1 MFVRR
6 ARWSILV
13 ACCAWSTACGSR
25 TGMLIEDGDASVDA
39 KKPDPL
45 ACTRDSECAALGDV
59 CNPVGCG
66 PEHRC
71 IDLPPKDCDDHDPC
85 TNDTCTGVEGTCGH
99 VPVTNDIDK
108 DGHRGPL
115 PGHRAGDPGSCGD
128 DCDDESPKAAP
139 GNAEVCDGV
148 DNDCNGVV
156 DDGMRYVPAD
166 ATIDAIRLS
175 GEIAPAEPAGI
186 AWSGDSYMTA
196 YTGTVSSKLHVFT
209 SHLAPDGTKLSPEAR
224 FTVTTADSAGGVLAW
239 TGAEYGIVWDD
250 RRDDWE
256 TYFNRMNAAGE
267 KLGPDQLVSPGDGV
281 WSLATALVW
290 TGSEY
295 VIAYQDQGDLFPDFN
310 LFAQR
315 LDVDGKPIGG
325 NVSIEKEQSENASI
339 GVGLGTLGIAWTH
352 TEAGH
357 HDVFFRVFD
366 RKLNPVAKRVRLT
379 SDSVSGQSPTVVWN
393 RDHYVVAWYDG
404 DGSKHAVYGATIDE
418 TGVIS
423 VAARTLTESPKFSRY
438 PSLQPLGDR
447 LLLVWSDTK
456 DANKGYE
463 LYAKM
468 LDTSLGPLDIE
479 RRITRAVGDSVFPNT
494 TFGPTGDVGI
504 IFRDDRI
511 GATHTWFTRLVCAA
525 GS

>member
-1 MFVRR
+1 MRSTPLIALFV
-6 ARWSILV
+6 V
-13 ACCAWSTACGSR
+13 AQLGCGSR
-25 TGMLIEDGDASVDA
+25 TGMLVETTDAAVET
-39 KKPDPL
+39 KPPPSGT
-45 ACTRDSECAALGDV
+45 CTRDSDCSALGDV

-66 PEHRC
+66 PEHHC

-85 TNDTCTGVEGTCGH
+85 TSDSCSGVEGKCGH
-99 VPVTNDIDK
+99 DPVTLDVDG
-108 DGHRGPL
+108 DGHRAPL

-128 DCDDESPKAAP
+128 DCDDGSPKAAP
-139 GNAEVCDGV
+139 GNPEVCDGV

-156 DDGMRYVPAD
+156 DDGMRYVPASTTVD
-166 ATIDAIRLS
+166 ALRLS
-175 GEIAPAEPAGI
+175 GDIAPAEPAGI

-196 YTGTVSSKLHVFT
+196 YAGTVSSKLHVFT
-209 SHLAPDGTKLSPEAR
+209 SQLGADGSKLSPEAR

-239 TGAEYGIVWDD
+239 TGAEYGIMWDD

-256 TYFNRMNAAGE
+256 TYFNRMNAKGE
-267 KLGPDQLVSPGDGV
+267 KLGPDQLVSPGDGT
-281 WSLATALVW
+281 WSLGTGMVW

-295 VIAYQDQGDLFPDFN
+295 VIAYEDQGDLFPDFD
-310 LFAQR
+310 LYAQR

-325 NVSIEKEQSENASI
+325 NVQLEPDQSEDASI

-352 TEAGH
+352 TEAGN

-366 RKLNPVAKRVRLT
+366 RKLVPVSPKIQLT
-379 SDSVSGQSPTVVWN
+379 TGSIAGQSPNVVWN
-393 RDHYVVAWYDG
+393 RDHYVVAWYDA
-404 DGSKHAVYGATIDE
+404 DGTKHAVYGAAIDE
-418 TGVIS
+418 KGVVS
-423 VAARTLTESPKFSRY
+423 VPARAITESPKFSRY
-438 PSLQPLGDR
+438 PTIRPLGDR

-456 DANKGYE
+456 DGNKGYE

-468 LDTSLGPLDIE
+468 LDTSLTSIDIE
-479 RRITRAVGDSVFPNT
+479 RRVTNAVGDSVFPT
-494 TFGPTGDVGI
+494 AAFGPTGDVGI